1 MTVFGSVLGG
11 RPGNERMGAGRSGW
25 VHAGGGMVGNGVGLR
40 GS

>member
-11 RPGNERMGAGRSGW
+11 RPGNERMGAGRSGC
-25 VHAGGGMVGNGVGLR
+25 VHAGGGTLGNRVGLR